1 MLRSKLQRSVVA
13 PLLLGGLIWAGPFS
27 MSEAWD
33 GLWSGVSGWLGGS
46 QAWSLATSE
55 YSSGIDPNG
64 RPDGATTG
72 SADSEYSSGIDPLGR
87 Q

>member
-33 GLWSGVSGWLGGS
+33 GFWSRLSGWLGGS
-46 QAWSLATSE
+46 QSQSLATS
-55 YSSGIDPNG
+55 D
-64 RPDGATTG
+64 
-72 SADSEYSSGIDPLGR
+72 YSSGIDPLGR
-87 Q
+87 PNSTTTEPSAPESSSGIDPDGR

>member
-13 PLLLGGLIWAGPFS
+13 QLLLGGLIWAGPFS

-46 QAWSLATSE
+46 QAWSLVKSDS
-55 YSSGIDPNG
+55 SSGIDPLG
-64 RPDGATTG
+64 RPDGATTD